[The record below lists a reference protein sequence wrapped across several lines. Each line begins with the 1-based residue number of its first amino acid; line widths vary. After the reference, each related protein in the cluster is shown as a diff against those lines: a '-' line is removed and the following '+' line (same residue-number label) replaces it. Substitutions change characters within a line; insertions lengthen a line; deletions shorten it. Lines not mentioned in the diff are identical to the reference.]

1 MVGRYRLIDRDYQG
15 QLSRRLRSRVLMH
28 AYATRGLGFLVCCA
42 IISRQLGQGRQ
53 LSGGSPL
60 FMINHR
66 SSLKDWINWMEIPL
80 YMCSI
85 IFTVIFATPCLCVY
99 DWQWQIGVVSIF
111 LAWMVL
117 ITFLQKWPLTGIYV
131 LMFLNILGSFLSIIF
146 LALLLVIAFALVF
159 YMLLFEPDEM
169 VMLL

>member
-66 SSLKDWINWMEIPL
+66 SSNTSVDAGASLGANLRE
-80 YMCSI
+80 
-85 IFTVIFATPCLCVY
+85 
-99 DWQWQIGVVSIF
+99 
-111 LAWMVL
+111 LAAV
-117 ITFLQKWPLTGIYV
+117 
-131 LMFLNILGSFLSIIF
+131 
-146 LALLLVIAFALVF
+146 
-159 YMLLFEPDEM
+159 
-169 VMLL
+169 